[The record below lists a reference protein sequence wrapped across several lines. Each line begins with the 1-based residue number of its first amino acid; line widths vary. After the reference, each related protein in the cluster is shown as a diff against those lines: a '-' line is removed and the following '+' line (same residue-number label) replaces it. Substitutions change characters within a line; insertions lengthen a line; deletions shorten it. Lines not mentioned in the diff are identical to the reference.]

1 MKRNLLT
8 ALRKLEA
15 YNPVFDIPFV
25 EEIASSVIHLKR
37 GERFLND
44 PNCSATTY
52 AAVSDAMAKH
62 SSRMR
67 AAVKELAASRA
78 ERLKTKSATR
88 LAAEIK
94 SVIDKVIQEG

>member
-25 EEIASSVIHLKR
+25 EEIASSMLYLKR
-37 GERFLND
+37 GKRFLDD
-44 PNCSATTY
+44 PDCSPTTY

-67 AAVKELAASRA
+67 AAAKELAASRA